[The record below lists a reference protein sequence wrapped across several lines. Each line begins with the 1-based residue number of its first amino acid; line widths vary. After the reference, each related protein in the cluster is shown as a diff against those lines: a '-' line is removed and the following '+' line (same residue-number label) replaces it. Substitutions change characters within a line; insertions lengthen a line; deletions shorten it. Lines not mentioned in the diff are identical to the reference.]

1 MSSTMELNDLGF
13 TLRTFLKAYRWRR
26 IDPVPC
32 TPLKKPLAQC
42 RVALVSS
49 AGLVTP
55 GDQPFDETVRGGD
68 YSYRLIAADAD
79 VASLEEHH
87 RSDSFD
93 HSGIEA
99 DRNVGLPLERLREL
113 AEQGTI
119 GEVAPRHVSIM
130 GSITAPG
137 RLVKKTVPEVVD
149 LLRRDEVDVTLL
161 VPV

>member
-1 MSSTMELNDLGF
+1 MARLADLSF

-26 IDPVPC
+26 IDPVPVAGLAR
-32 TPLKKPLAQC
+32 PLDESK
-42 RVALVSS
+42 VALISS

-55 GDQPFDETVRGGD
+55 GDAPFDETVKGGD
-68 YSYRLIAADAD
+68 FSYRWIAAE
-79 VASLEEHH
+79 VEVRSLEEHH

-99 DRNVGLPLERLREL
+99 DRNVGLPLDRLHEM
-113 AEQGTI
+113 AAAGEI
-119 GEVAPRHVSIM
+119 GEVAPRHVSLM

-137 RLVKKTVPEVVD
+137 RLARKTAPAVADGLLADGVEVA
-149 LLRRDEVDVTLL
+149 LL